1 MPKGGLPLSSFEE
14 DRFSAT
20 VQASDQARKLSLAG
34 VAIVWLFAGPFFRDT
49 NEARPS
55 DLLFFAGGLLSVA
68 LALDLAQMVTRALML
83 DYTYNKFEA
92 RPDVQEALRRD
103 EDPQVYDL
111 GRVHTY
117 TYALFLAK
125 LLALGSGY
133 FLIIFY
139 FATQAF

>member
-1 MPKGGLPLSSFEE
+1 MPGDGLPLSTFEQ
-14 DRFSAT
+14 DRFNAT
-20 VQASDQARKLSLAG
+20 VQASDQARKLGLAG
-34 VAIVWLFAGPFFRDT
+34 VAIVWLFAGPFFKDPT
-49 NEARPS
+49 QTRPS
-55 DLLFFAGGLLSVA
+55 DLLFVAGGLLSLA
-68 LALDLAQMVTRALML
+68 LALDLAQLVTRGLML

-103 EDPQVYDL
+103 EDPQIYDL

-133 FLIIFY
+133 LLIIAY
-139 FATQAF
+139 FASQAL